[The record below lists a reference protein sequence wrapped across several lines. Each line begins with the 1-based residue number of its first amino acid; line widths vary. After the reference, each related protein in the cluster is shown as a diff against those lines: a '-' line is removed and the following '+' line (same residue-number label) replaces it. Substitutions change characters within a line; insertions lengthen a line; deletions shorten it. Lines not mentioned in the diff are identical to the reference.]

1 MNTRSDGLR
10 LIHMARCEGG
20 AIAPIVGVMLP
31 VMFGMLGLVEAGKVY
46 GVKNQ
51 LQVTADAAAMASVRQ
66 IPSGQASVEAEAA
79 DFANRNMPSDGQY
92 GDVLESVEMGLWDG
106 TTFVPAATPSNAV
119 RVTTLA
125 EMPLFF
131 AAALGSLGVG
141 APASFTPSAQATA
154 LLRPDKCYDNGFL
167 AGGIVQMNSSN
178 NFKAGYCVYGRSGVT
193 MNNSNGFEVGTE
205 VGMANLANLSE
216 GGNNPG
222 LQEALRQ
229 KDISAPA
236 AGEANL
242 LIDQLEVGT
251 GPIPD
256 YITSIQTVST
266 MPSTLVPGTMYIYTG
281 TSTVELSG
289 SVADIAVVS
298 DYTITIRS
306 NSILRNVV
314 LGSRQSVNIRA
325 NVTIGDVDYCT
336 TGAGASLLISGGA
349 VSDKDVAVGTNSNIH
364 LHGVQVVSGG
374 RIEMNSNLTITAAS
388 MQATTDIKFNSQFD
402 VVGCPD
408 GTSPNVT
415 GGGTMV
421 VQLVD

>member
-1 MNTRSDGLR
+1 MTLRANGLR
-10 LIHMARCEGG
+10 LLHMARCEGG

-31 VMFGMLGLVEAGKVY
+31 MMFGMLGLVEAGKVY

-66 IPSGQASVEAEAA
+66 IPSGQASVEAVAA
-79 DFANRNMPSDGQY
+79 DFAHRNMPGDGQY
-92 GDVLESVEMGLWDG
+92 GDVLDSVEMGRWDG
-106 TTFVPAATPSNAV
+106 AAFVAAGTPNAV

-131 AAALGSLGVG
+131 AAALGSLGVE
-141 APASFTPSAQATA
+141 APATFTPSAQATA
-154 LLRPDKCYDNGFL
+154 LLRPDKCYDNGFA

-178 NFKAGYCVYGRSGVT
+178 NFKSGYCVYGRSGVI
-193 MNNSNGFEVGTE
+193 MNNSNTFEPGTG
-205 VGMANLANLSE
+205 VGMLNLTNLSE

-222 LQEALRQ
+222 LQEALLQ
-229 KDISAPA
+229 KDVAAPA
-236 AGEANL
+236 AGEANY
-242 LIDQLEVGT
+242 LIDQLRAGT

-256 YITSIQTVST
+256 YITSTQTVST

-289 SVADIAVVS
+289 SVANIAIVS
-298 DYTITIRS
+298 DYQITIRS

-314 LGSRQSVNIRA
+314 LASRQSVNIRA
-325 NVTIGDVDYCT
+325 NVKIGDADFCT
-336 TGAGASLLISGGA
+336 TGAGASLLISGGS

-402 VVGCPD
+402 VAGCPD

-415 GGGTMV
+415 GGETMV
-421 VQLVD
+421 AQLVD